1 MNTKNK
7 IIIIAL
13 FGPAGS
19 GKDFIQ
25 DRSAEVLD
33 LHKIVSCTTR
43 PPREGEKHGIAYHFL
58 DLYDFAR
65 KVDKKEMLETT
76 CFRNWYY
83 GTSIDALSEDKIN
96 IGVFNVQGIKNLLQD
111 SRLLVFPVFIQCADK
126 IRLERQLDREKNP
139 DCIEIC
145 RRFLTDKEDFKEI
158 DFNYT
163 SIRNEGR
170 VDEVDKMM
178 KTLVKTVK
186 SCYQNN

>member
-1 MNTKNK
+1 MKNK

-25 DRSAEVLD
+25 NRSVEVLD
-33 LHKIVSCTTR
+33 LHKIISCTTR
-43 PPREGEKHGIAYHFL
+43 PRREGEVDGIAYHFL
-58 DLYDFAR
+58 DIYDFAL

-76 CFRNWYY
+76 CFRDWYY
-83 GTSIDALSEDKIN
+83 GTSIDALSKDKIN
-96 IGVFNVQGIKNLLQD
+96 IGVFNIQGIKNLLKD

-139 DCIEIC
+139 DCVEIC

-158 DFNYT
+158 NFNYT

-178 KTLVKTVK
+178 KNLVKTVK